1 MQREAH
7 FGTLRAISSSSW
19 KPHLNLALIRAILN
33 GWSSKLVARD
43 RLHAQPAARS
53 GVESGETPQEPVSC
67 CNQACEAQRFLSSP
81 RGWRQLQRQ
90 RSRRVR
96 RRVRRRGTS
105 RTWAAGGTCATS
117 GGCSASSPSP
127 TSGRATRRRAARRA
141 ASTESGC
148 SQGHIRAAS
157 GATGAPRCATA
168 ARASFRWRRAAA
180 EGRRNE
186 QLSLRHKR
194 DDNSKVEA
202 DQALPTH
209 ATRSSGT
216 PTPRGRAAAG
226 SVRPCGAGK
235 SAWPGVATA
244 QHQQGGGGSHL
255 AQRGLCQQT
264 RQRRA
269 QCACAGTIDIP
280 RAVLRSRMAA
290 ASVAADR
297 HRLARTHVLAVCVR

>member
-1 MQREAH
+1 MRNPQRA
-7 FGTLRAISSSSW
+7 RA
-19 KPHLNLALIRAILN
+19 
-33 GWSSKLVARD
+33 
-43 RLHAQPAARS
+43 
-53 GVESGETPQEPVSC
+53 
-67 CNQACEAQRFLSSP
+67 LSP
-81 RGWRQLQRQ
+81 ERRR
-90 RSRRVR
+90 RSRYHVAIKLAKRSDSYPR
-96 RRVRRRGTS
+96 RGAGDNFSDSEAAGCARGTS

-117 GGCSASSPSP
+117 SGCSACSPSP
-127 TSGRATRRRAARRA
+127 ASGRATRRRAARRA
-141 ASTESGC
+141 ASTESSC
-148 SQGHIRAAS
+148 SEGHIRAAR

-168 ARASFRWRRAAA
+168 ARASVRCAGRRGA
-180 EGRRNE
+180 EGTN
-186 QLSLRHKR
+186 SRHSGTR
-194 DDNSKVEA
+194 E
-202 DQALPTH
+202 T
-209 ATRSSGT
+209 ATPRSRSGT

-226 SVRPCGAGK
+226 SVRPCGAGR

>member
-1 MQREAH
+1 MRNPQRV
-7 FGTLRAISSSSW
+7 RA
-19 KPHLNLALIRAILN
+19 
-33 GWSSKLVARD
+33 
-43 RLHAQPAARS
+43 
-53 GVESGETPQEPVSC
+53 
-67 CNQACEAQRFLSSP
+67 LSP
-81 RGWRQLQRQ
+81 ERRR
-90 RSRRVR
+90 RSRYHVAIKLAKRSDSNPR
-96 RRVRRRGTS
+96 CGPGDNFSDSEAAGCAAGGTS

-117 GGCSASSPSP
+117 GGCSASSPSA

-168 ARASFRWRRAAA
+168 ARASVRCAGRRGA
-180 EGRRNE
+180 EGTNSCHSGTRETATRR
-186 QLSLRHKR
+186 S
-194 DDNSKVEA
+194 
-202 DQALPTH
+202 
-209 ATRSSGT
+209 RSSGT

>member
-1 MQREAH
+1 MRNPQRA
-7 FGTLRAISSSSW
+7 RA
-19 KPHLNLALIRAILN
+19 
-33 GWSSKLVARD
+33 
-43 RLHAQPAARS
+43 
-53 GVESGETPQEPVSC
+53 
-67 CNQACEAQRFLSSP
+67 LSP
-81 RGWRQLQRQ
+81 ERRR
-90 RSRRVR
+90 RSRYHVAIKLAKRSDSYPR
-96 RRVRRRGTS
+96 RGAGDNFSDSEAAGCAAGCAGGTS

-127 TSGRATRRRAARRA
+127 AGGTCATSSGCSACSPSPASGRATRRRAARRA

-148 SQGHIRAAS
+148 SQGHIRAAR

-168 ARASFRWRRAAA
+168 ARASVRCAGRRGA
-180 EGRRNE
+180 EGT
-186 QLSLRHKR
+186 
-194 DDNSKVEA
+194 NSCHSGTRE
-202 DQALPTH
+202 T
-209 ATRSSGT
+209 ATPRSRSGT

-269 QCACAGTIDIP
+269 QCARAGTIDIP

>member
-67 CNQACEAQRFLSSP
+67 CNQACEAQRFLSSL
-81 RGWRQLQRQ
+81 RAWRQLQRQ
-90 RSRRVR
+90 RS

-117 GGCSASSPSP
+117 GGCSASSPSA

-168 ARASFRWRRAAA
+168 ARASVRCAGRRGA
-180 EGRRNE
+180 EGT
-186 QLSLRHKR
+186 
-194 DDNSKVEA
+194 NSCHSGTRE
-202 DQALPTH
+202 T
-209 ATRSSGT
+209 ATPRSRSGT

>member
-1 MQREAH
+1 MLQSS
-7 FGTLRAISSSSW
+7 LRSA
-19 KPHLNLALIRAILN
+19 AILI
-33 GWSSKLVARD
+33 L
-43 RLHAQPAARS
+43 AAGLATTS
-53 GVESGETPQEPVSC
+53 ATAKPPGAPPGAP
-67 CNQACEAQRFLSSP
+67 
-81 RGWRQLQRQ
+81 
-90 RSRRVR
+90 
-96 RRVRRRGTS
+96 RGTS

-117 GGCSASSPSP
+117 GGCSASSPSA
-127 TSGRATRRRAARRA
+127 TSAAPHVAAPRVVPQAPKAVAPKVTSAPRPAPQAHRAAPQQLARP
-141 ASTESGC
+141 SG
-148 SQGHIRAAS
+148 G
-157 GATGAPRCATA
+157 GAREPRV
-168 ARASFRWRRAAA
+168 
-180 EGRRNE
+180 RRNE

-202 DQALPTH
+202 DQALPNPRY
-209 ATRSSGT
+209 RSSGT

>member
-1 MQREAH
+1 MRNPQRA
-7 FGTLRAISSSSW
+7 RA
-19 KPHLNLALIRAILN
+19 
-33 GWSSKLVARD
+33 
-43 RLHAQPAARS
+43 
-53 GVESGETPQEPVSC
+53 
-67 CNQACEAQRFLSSP
+67 LSP
-81 RGWRQLQRQ
+81 ERRR
-90 RSRRVR
+90 RSRYHVAIKLAKRSDSYAR
-96 RRVRRRGTS
+96 CGPGDNFSDSEAAGCAAGCARGTS

-117 GGCSASSPSP
+117 SGCSACSPSP
-127 TSGRATRRRAARRA
+127 ASGRATRRRAARRA

-148 SQGHIRAAS
+148 SQGHIRAAR
-157 GATGAPRCATA
+157 GPTGAPRCATA
-168 ARASFRWRRAAA
+168 ARASVRCAGRRGA
-180 EGRRNE
+180 EGTN
-186 QLSLRHKR
+186 SRHSGTR
-194 DDNSKVEA
+194 E
-202 DQALPTH
+202 T
-209 ATRSSGT
+209 ATPRSRSGT

-269 QCACAGTIDIP
+269 QCARAGTIDIP

-297 HRLARTHVLAVCVR
+297 HRLGRTHVLALCVR